1 MSFLNINLRDFIIK
15 NFMGEQISIKSK
27 TTVEEN
33 DLDTFIEMPTV
44 QAETIKQE
52 IVPAQKF
59 KYLEDDV
66 LSKEFA
72 LQREQDILELKK
84 HSIHLCLFNVNE
96 SLKTPFL
103 EFFFENKSGEFE
115 FPNKELDMS
124 ILAEVYNKEK
134 NEKINIE
141 NTAPFQPLGVD
152 QNQPETIKDEDND
165 EDDFDE
171 FEDAFFKQCSQLFQ
185 DITFYEDD
193 VARQRYLGFLEKED
207 AIYIVFDCTNL
218 DILENIHLQKKDGY
232 FIAIIDEILNK
243 KKINETPIQE
253 KIIDLFQSTP
263 LLVNIYGP
271 DNKPKPT
278 PKLVNLCIQGDGGYK
293 NAYYENINNIEVA
306 DDDSI
311 SKSQSRSISIINP
324 RVNHPFFDNVYL
336 FTSEPFVKTSQK
348 GIVQE
353 AIQTITEG
361 KNIADEINNIKR
373 YALELD
379 SVKYYKDVDIKT
391 LIEKQ
396 EQINPNYDVYCF
408 YEDGREFW
416 AVKSATSFVEI

>member
-1 MSFLNINLRDFIIK
+1 MSFLNLSLRDFIIK
-15 NFMGEQISIKSK
+15 NFMGEQIVIKSK
-27 TTVEEN
+27 NTGEDNE
-33 DLDTFIEMPTV
+33 LDTFIEMPAVDTERTALESTV
-44 QAETIKQE
+44 
-52 IVPAQKF
+52 PPKF

-84 HSIHLCLFNVNE
+84 HTIHLCLFNLNE

-103 EFFFENKSGEFE
+103 EFFFENKSGVFE

-134 NEKINIE
+134 HEKINME
-141 NTAPFQPLGVD
+141 NTAPFQPLGEGDSKNESDD
-152 QNQPETIKDEDND
+152 QDDDE
-165 EDDFDE
+165 FDE

-185 DITFYEDD
+185 EITFFQDD
-193 VARQRYLGFLEKED
+193 VARQRYLGFLENED

-232 FIAIIDEILNK
+232 FIAIIDEILNI

-253 KIIDLFQSTP
+253 KIVNLFQSSP
-263 LLVNIYGP
+263 LLTNIYGP
-271 DNKPKPT
+271 DNDPILS
-278 PKLVNLCIQGDGGYK
+278 PKLVNLCIQSESGYK
-293 NAYYENINNIEVA
+293 NVYYENPDSKEITH
-306 DDDSI
+306 DDSI
-311 SKSQSRSISIINP
+311 SRSQSRSVSMVNP
-324 RVNHPFFDNVYL
+324 RVTHPFFDNVYL
-336 FTSEPFVKTSQK
+336 FTSEPFVKTAQK
-348 GIVQE
+348 GLVQE
-353 AIQTITEG
+353 ALQTIKDGTT
-361 KNIADEINNIKR
+361 IVDEINNIKR
-373 YALELD
+373 YALQID
-379 SVKYYKDVDIKT
+379 SVKNYKEVDIKT

-408 YEDGREFW
+408 MEDGREFW

>member
-1 MSFLNINLRDFIIK
+1 
-15 NFMGEQISIKSK
+15 MGEQISIKSK
-27 TTVEEN
+27 TTIEEN
-33 DLDTFIEMPTV
+33 ELDTFIEMPTV
-44 QAETIKQE
+44 QTDRIKQE
-52 IVPAQKF
+52 TMQPPKF

-72 LQREQDILELKK
+72 LQREEDILELKK
-84 HSIHLCLFNVNE
+84 HSIYLCLFNVNE

-134 NEKINIE
+134 HEKINME
-141 NTAPFQPLGVD
+141 NTAPFQPLGEE
-152 QNQPETIKDEDND
+152 ETKPRSVEQEEDE
-165 EDDFDE
+165 FDE
-171 FEDAFFKQCSQLFQ
+171 FEESFFKQCSQLFQ
-185 DITFYEDD
+185 EITFFDD
-193 VARQRYLGFLEKED
+193 NVARQRYLGFLEKED
-207 AIYIVFDCTNL
+207 KLYIVFDCTNL

-253 KIIDLFQSTP
+253 KIVDLFQSTP
-263 LLVNIYGP
+263 LLSNIYGA
-271 DNKPKPT
+271 DNNPKIP
-278 PKLVNLCIQGDGGYK
+278 PKLVNLCIQGEGGYK
-293 NAYYENINNIEVA
+293 NVYYENVNSQEA
-306 DDDSI
+306 TTDESI
-311 SKSQSRSISIINP
+311 SKSQSRSISIVNP
-324 RVNHPFFDNVYL
+324 KVTHPFFDNVYL
-336 FTSEPFVKTSQK
+336 FTSEPFIKTSQK
-348 GIVQE
+348 GLIQE
-353 AIQTITEG
+353 TMQTITEG
-361 KNIADEINNIKR
+361 TTIVDEINNIKR

-416 AVKSATSFVEI
+416 AVKSALSFVEI